1 MDYDEKL
8 KFFDVDSKF
17 DLFRPFSFH
26 FVSMFSSSSRVYFA
40 FTGVVFGFF
49 YSRIIGMILSNIY
62 VKMSL
67 LDKIFI
73 FSFIFILPF
82 TSVQFVRFSTA
93 IVVFL
98 YFILKF
104 FLKKKSNKYLI
115 LACIGSIFIH
125 FSFVLPAAV
134 LILFVFLPK
143 KMDFYIY
150 AFVISSF
157 FVIVEFSA
165 LKVLIATNL
174 PSYFES
180 KSSYLNE
187 GYAESVVENLIQTNW
202 YIQYRS
208 KIVKYITL
216 LLLFYTR
223 NLVKKGYIQ
232 LGKYKNLLLF
242 GLFLGTIANIVSV
255 VPSVNRFLGI
265 SYPIIWIVLT
275 VIHINGRQYKQ
286 NNYTKLIVSLFF
298 AFQIIVGTRIT
309 MDTLPVDFFA
319 SNPIL
324 ILFGVTDIPIIDF
337 IK

>member
-26 FVSMFSSSSRVYFA
+26 FVSLFSSSSRVYFA
-40 FTGVVFGFF
+40 FIGVIFGFF
-49 YSRIIGMILSNIY
+49 YSRIIGMILRNVY

-98 YFILKF
+98 YFILKY
-104 FLKKKSNKYLI
+104 FLEEKSNKYLI
-115 LACIGSIFIH
+115 LACVGSIFIH
-125 FSFVLPAAV
+125 FSFALPAAV

-143 KMDFYIY
+143 KMDVYFY

-157 FVIVEFSA
+157 FMIVEFSA
-165 LKVLIATNL
+165 LKVLIEANL
-174 PSYFES
+174 PSDLES
-180 KSSYLNE
+180 KSAYLNE
-187 GYAESVVENLIQTNW
+187 GYAESLVENLLQTNW
-202 YIQYRS
+202 YIQYRGE
-208 KIVKYITL
+208 IVKYITL

-223 NLVKKGYIQ
+223 NLVKKGYMQ

-242 GLFLGTIANIVSV
+242 GLFLGTIANIISV
-255 VPSVNRFLGI
+255 VPSGNRFLGI
-265 SYPIIWIVLT
+265 SYPIIWLVLII
-275 VIHINGRQYKQ
+275 IHINIKLYKQ
-286 NNYTKLIVSLFF
+286 NYYAKNILSLFF
-298 AFQIIVGTRIT
+298 AFQIIVGMRVAADI
-309 MDTLPVDFFA
+309 LPVDFFA

-337 IK
+337 VK